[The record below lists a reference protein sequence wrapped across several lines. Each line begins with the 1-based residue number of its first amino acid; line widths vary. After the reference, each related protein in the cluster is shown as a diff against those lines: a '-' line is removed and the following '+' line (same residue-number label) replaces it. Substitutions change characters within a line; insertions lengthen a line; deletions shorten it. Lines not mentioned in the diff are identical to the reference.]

1 MMPSSALRQVETCF
15 RGCQQRSRE
24 RTTYNRRAAQSLE
37 RIAALS
43 DGLFAIAM
51 TLIVL
56 NIRLPPETSVHS
68 EAELWSALLALSP
81 RIVMYLMSFLTL
93 GIFWVGQQTQ
103 LNYLARADRDL
114 AWIHIAFLAAVATM
128 PFSTTLLAEFI
139 TYRTAML
146 VYWLNLL
153 LLGLTLY
160 WSWRHARHA
169 GLIKADAPADIDQA
183 IERRIIVG
191 QSLYA
196 LGVLLC
202 IVSTFLSIAFIFLV
216 QINYAVAP
224 GHKRGAA
231 VVVREKLGA

>member
-1 MMPSSALRQVETCF
+1 M
-15 RGCQQRSRE
+15 
-24 RTTYNRRAAQSLE
+24 YNRIAGQSLE

-56 NIRLPPETSVHS
+56 DIRVPPEASVHS
-68 EAELWSALLALSP
+68 EADLGRALLALTP

-103 LNYLARADRDL
+103 LNYLSRADRDL
-114 AWIHIAFLAAVATM
+114 AWIHIAFLACVATM
-128 PFSTTLLAEFI
+128 PFSTTLLAQCI
-139 TYRTAML
+139 AYRAAML
-146 VYWLNLL
+146 VYWVNLL

-169 GLIKADAPADIDQA
+169 GLIKAEAPAGIDQA
-183 IERRIIVG
+183 IERRIITG

-196 LGVLLC
+196 LGMVLCL
-202 IVSTFLSIAFIFLV
+202 ISTFLSIAFIFLV
-216 QINYAVAP
+216 QLYYAVAP
-224 GHKRGAA
+224 RIGGPDKSS
-231 VVVREKLGA
+231 

>member
-1 MMPSSALRQVETCF
+1 LWRPESCF
-15 RGCQQRSRE
+15 RIGAGGVDRHEASDLHVQPHCR
-24 RTTYNRRAAQSLE
+24 NLE

-56 NIRLPPETSVHS
+56 DIRVPPETAVHS
-68 EAELWSALLALSP
+68 EADFGRALMALSP

-114 AWIHIAFLAAVATM
+114 AWIHIAFLAGVATM

-139 TYRTAML
+139 SYRTAML
-146 VYWLNLL
+146 IYWVNLL

-169 GLIKADAPADIDQA
+169 GLIKPARRPTSTRPSSGGSSSLSRFMPWAWRFASSARFSASPSSFWCSYYAIAP
-183 IERRIIVG
+183 RIKG
-191 QSLYA
+191 LHDS
-196 LGVLLC
+196 
-202 IVSTFLSIAFIFLV
+202 S
-216 QINYAVAP
+216 
-224 GHKRGAA
+224 
-231 VVVREKLGA
+231 

>member
-1 MMPSSALRQVETCF
+1 M
-15 RGCQQRSRE
+15 
-24 RTTYNRRAAQSLE
+24 YNRIAGKSLE

-56 NIRLPPETSVHS
+56 DIRVPPETAVHS
-68 EAELWSALLALSP
+68 EGDLWRALLALSP

-114 AWIHIAFLAAVATM
+114 AWIHIAFLAGVATM

-146 VYWLNLL
+146 VYWINLL

-169 GLIKADAPADIDQA
+169 SLIKSDAPAGIDQA
-183 IERRIIVG
+183 VERRIVIA

-196 LGVLLC
+196 LGMLLC
-202 IVSTFLSIAFIFLV
+202 VVSTLLSIAFIFLV
-216 QINYAVAP
+216 QLYYAVAP
-224 GHKRGAA
+224 GVARHSGPPPPRPSPDP
-231 VVVREKLGA
+231 E

>member
-1 MMPSSALRQVETCF
+1 M
-15 RGCQQRSRE
+15 
-24 RTTYNRRAAQSLE
+24 YNRIAGQNLE

-56 NIRLPPETSVHS
+56 DIRVPPGTAVHG
-68 EAELWSALLALSP
+68 EADLGRALLALSP

-114 AWIHIAFLAAVATM
+114 AWIHIAFLAGVATM

-146 VYWLNLL
+146 VYWVNLL

-160 WSWRHARHA
+160 GSWRHARHA
-169 GLIKADAPADIDQA
+169 GLIKADAPAGIDQA
-183 IERRIIVG
+183 IERRIIIA

-196 LGVLLC
+196 LGVLFC
-202 IVSTFLSIAFIFLV
+202 VASTFFSIAFIFLV
-216 QINYAVAP
+216 QLYYAIGP
-224 GHKRGAA
+224 RLLS
-231 VVVREKLGA
+231 RSS

>member
-1 MMPSSALRQVETCF
+1 M
-15 RGCQQRSRE
+15 
-24 RTTYNRRAAQSLE
+24 YNRIAGKSLE

-56 NIRLPPETSVHS
+56 DIRVPPATAVHG
-68 EAELWSALLALSP
+68 EADLGRALLALSP

-103 LNYLARADRDL
+103 LNFLARADRDL

-146 VYWLNLL
+146 VYWVNLL
-153 LLGLTLY
+153 LLGATLY

-169 GLIKADAPADIDQA
+169 DLIKRDAPTGIDQA
-183 IERRIIVG
+183 IERRIIIA

-196 LGVLLC
+196 VGVMFC
-202 IVSTFLSIAFIFLV
+202 VVSTFLSIAFIFLV
-216 QINYAVAP
+216 QLYYAVAP
-224 GHKRGAA
+224 GLVRHSGPPAA
-231 VVVREKLGA
+231 RSSSEAE

>member
-1 MMPSSALRQVETCF
+1 MRRGGSCVRIGLETAN
-15 RGCQQRSRE
+15 QRATRM
-24 RTTYNRRAAQSLE
+24 YNRIAGQNLE

-56 NIRLPPETSVHS
+56 DIRVPPETAIHG
-68 EAELWSALLALSP
+68 EADLGRALLALSP

-114 AWIHIAFLAAVATM
+114 AWIHIAFLAGVATM

-146 VYWLNLL
+146 VYWVNLL

-169 GLIKADAPADIDQA
+169 RLIKADAPSNIDRA
-183 IERRIIVG
+183 IERRIVIA

-196 LGVLLC
+196 LGVLFC
-202 IVSTFLSIAFIFLV
+202 IASTFLSIAFIFLV
-216 QINYAVAP
+216 QLYYAIGP
-224 GHKRGAA
+224 RL
-231 VVVREKLGA
+231 LGQRKADL